1 MGAERLCTGSKATG
15 KGKNRMGTKGENMEN
30 TADME
35 GFADAKRMALIVW
48 SSDLDRV
55 WPVLILATTA
65 AASGLEVDLFFTFW
79 GLRVLQKN
87 DVRLTGKNWM
97 QKGESLV
104 DRGGT
109 DHLKLGKIHFGGAG
123 TKMIKML
130 AEEHKVASPTE
141 LLEMAMDL
149 GVRLHP
155 CQMTMDLYGL
165 TKDDFIE
172 GISVPIGAAS
182 FINMAADADIS
193 MLI

>member
-1 MGAERLCTGSKATG
+1 MS
-15 KGKNRMGTKGENMEN
+15 ENSE
-30 TADME
+30 D
-35 GFADAKRMALIVW
+35 FAAAKKMTMICW

-65 AASGLEVDLFFTFW
+65 AASGLEVDIFFTFW

-87 DVRLTGKNWM
+87 DVRMTGDNIM
-97 QKGESLV
+97 QKMESIV

-130 AEEHKVASPTE
+130 AKEYKVASPTE

-155 CQMTMDLYGL
+155 CQMTMELYGL
-165 TKDDFIE
+165 SKDDFID
-172 GISVPIGAAS
+172 GLQTPIGAAS
-182 FINMAADADIS
+182 FIDMAADADIS
-193 MLI
+193 MFI